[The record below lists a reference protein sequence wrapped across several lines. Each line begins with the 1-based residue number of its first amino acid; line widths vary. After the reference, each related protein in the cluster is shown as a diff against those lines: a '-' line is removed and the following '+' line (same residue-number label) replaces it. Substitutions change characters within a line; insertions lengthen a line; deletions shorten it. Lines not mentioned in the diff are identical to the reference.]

1 MKAKILFRKDTPQTK
16 ALVKAGRVASKR
28 AFSASKALGLSISF
42 IKNGVIYEESS
53 DGSVVIKRQIET
65 TVKTPFKVTKGLVLH
80 AK

>member
-1 MKAKILFRKDTPQTK
+1 MVFRKDTPQTK

-42 IKNGVIYEESS
+42 IKDGVIYEESS
-53 DGSVVIKRQIET
+53 DGNVVIKRKLET
-65 TVKTPFKVTKGLVLH
+65 TIKTPFKLAKGLVLH